1 MLIKSNS
8 EQDALEWMNLI
19 DNVSL
24 ENPDDPPF
32 GFRIG
37 ATLGFGSGGV
47 SFNLTAS
54 AGVQYKTKF
63 SQFDLFATGSW
74 YMGGDQLG
82 VSKLTRGPQYDL
94 TLTGLV
100 TVGTGNGKGQG
111 HNMYSIN
118 YNQAS
123 PFKNSFQLAATYGKA
138 YNFNSAVN
146 AERYDGDL
154 GGIQKSGIIG
164 LKVGNFSLQTSNDTR
179 MFGGGGTDFGHT
191 GQGVINIGNT
201 EFGYQNFTGSHDTR
215 NDYNALT
222 NPSGDGY
229 STHYSQTP
237 YQKSLNQSFYF
248 IRGVGFTIQGGPNNG
263 GVQNFIHK
271 RTNTG
276 RFIYPNDFRIN
287 GVLSKNFGSDL

>member
-1 MLIKSNS
+1 MYIKSNS
-8 EQDALEWMNLI
+8 EQEAVEWMNLI

-24 ENPDDPPF
+24 EGFDDPPF

-37 ATLGFGSGGV
+37 ASIGFGSSGV

-54 AGVQYKTKF
+54 AGIQHKTRF
-63 SQFDLFATGSW
+63 SQFDLFATASL

-82 VSKLTRGPQYDL
+82 VSHLTRGPQYDF
-94 TLTGLV
+94 TLTGLMS
-100 TVGTGNGKGQG
+100 VGTGNGKGQS

-118 YNQAS
+118 YNQLS
-123 PFKNSFQLAATYGKA
+123 PFTNSFQLAATYGKA

-146 AERYDGDL
+146 AQRYDGDL

-164 LKVGNFSLQTSNDTR
+164 LKVGNVSIQTSNDTR

-191 GQGVINIGNT
+191 GHGVINIGNT
-201 EFGYQNFTGSHDTR
+201 EFGYQNFTGSHDAR
-215 NDYNALT
+215 NDYNSKT
-222 NPSGDGY
+222 NPWGDGY
-229 STHYSQTP
+229 STVYKQTP
-237 YQKSLNQSFYF
+237 YQQSLNQSFYF
-248 IRGVGFTIQGGPNNG
+248 VRGVGFSIQGGPNNG

-276 RFIYPNDFRIN
+276 RFQYMNNFRLN
-287 GVLSKNFGSDL
+287 GVLSKTYGGD